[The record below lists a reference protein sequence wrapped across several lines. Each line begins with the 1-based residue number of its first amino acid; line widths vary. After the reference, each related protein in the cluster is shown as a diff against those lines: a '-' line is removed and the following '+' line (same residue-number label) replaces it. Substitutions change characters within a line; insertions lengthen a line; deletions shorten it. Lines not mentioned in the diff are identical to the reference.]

1 MASIVFDLE
10 SHGVAVV
17 GQVPSGLPVPHL
29 PEVTFEDVKM
39 LLLAGLGITIVGY
52 SDIMLI
58 ARDSARPRRGRDRG

>member
-1 MASIVFDLE
+1 M
-10 SHGVAVV
+10 AVV

-58 ARDSARPRRGRDRG
+58 AGSARPRRGRDRG